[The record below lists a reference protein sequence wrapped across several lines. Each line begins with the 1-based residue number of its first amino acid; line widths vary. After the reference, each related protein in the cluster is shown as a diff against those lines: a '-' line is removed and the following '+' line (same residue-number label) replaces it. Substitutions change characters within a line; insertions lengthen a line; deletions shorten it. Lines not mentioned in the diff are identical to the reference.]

1 MKGSPSGMTPNA
13 LHFYDFDVFDIFPLA
28 PQPHFDALPVDF
40 RFQLVRPVIF
50 TQYLR
55 RRQTVQ
61 DGVDIIT
68 RIGEGDALQPS
79 AVHELDALAELAF
92 LETPVV
98 GNVEGLF
105 FDIQGLD
112 PVQAVNRRRN
122 VPGAFVDFFDIL
134 VVDEGDEIK
143 IVFRKEQSQG
153 LQPPLDDFPVLQPA
167 ISHIDIAVLLDGLT
181 EMPHGVEET
190 HPVLRFDV
198 VEGLIID
205 QAGHHGLIRRRH
217 TAGNHLAQH
226 LFHFRLDESPAIEQ
240 NLA

>member
-1 MKGSPSGMTPNA
+1 MTPNA

-40 RFQLVRPVIF
+40 RFQLVRPVTF

-92 LETPVV
+92 LETPVIR
-98 GNVEGLF
+98 NVEGLF

-122 VPGAFVDFFDIL
+122 VPGTFINLGNLL
-134 VVDEGDEIK
+134 VVDESDEIK
-143 IVFRKEQSQG
+143 INE
-153 LQPPLDDFPVLQPA
+153 QPPYL
-167 ISHIDIAVLLDGLT
+167 G
-181 EMPHGVEET
+181 
-190 HPVLRFDV
+190 
-198 VEGLIID
+198 
-205 QAGHHGLIRRRH
+205 
-217 TAGNHLAQH
+217 
-226 LFHFRLDESPAIEQ
+226 
-240 NLA
+240 

>member
-13 LHFYDFDVFDIFPLA
+13 LYFYDFDVFDIFPLA

-92 LETPVV
+92 LETPVIR
-98 GNVEGLF
+98 NVKGLF

-122 VPGAFVDFFDIL
+122 VPGTFINLFDIL

-143 IVFRKEQSQG
+143 IVFRKEQGQR
-153 LQPPLDDFPVLQPA
+153 LQPPLNDFPVLQPA
-167 ISHIDIAVLLDGLT
+167 ISHIDIAVLLDGLA

-190 HPVLRFDV
+190 RPVPRFDV

-205 QAGHHGLIRRRH
+205 QAGHHGLIRCRH
-217 TAGNHLAQH
+217 TAGNHLTQH
-226 LFHFRLDESPAIEQ
+226 LFHFRLDESPAVKQ